1 MRICCVP
8 GCDAP
13 AAALGACTTHLGLNG
28 GPRVVPVPLEEKW
41 KQRSRGLSRPEEDFA
56 AKLREV
62 PGRALPVPAGV
73 MPFRTVVSPGRDC
86 ERIVKRISRSVV
98 WTRLPGQYR
107 AWSRDGVVYAS
118 WQPET
123 EKKEEVVVADA
134 VSKRYA

>member
-1 MRICCVP
+1 MKRTCCVE

-41 KQRSRGLSRPEEDFA
+41 KHRSRGLSRAEEEFA
-56 AKLREV
+56 ASLREV
-62 PGRALPVPAGV
+62 PGRVLPVPAGTV
-73 MPFRTVVSPGRDC
+73 TFQTVVTPDRDC
-86 ERIVKRISRSVV
+86 ERIVKRISRSVL
-98 WTRLPGQYR
+98 WSRLPGQYR

-118 WQPET
+118 WAPDKE
-123 EKKEEVVVADA
+123 EKEVVVADE

>member
-1 MRICCVP
+1 MRICCVE
-8 GCDAP
+8 GCSAP

-28 GPRVVPVPLEEKW
+28 QPRVVPVPLEEKW
-41 KQRSRGLSRPEEDFA
+41 KQRSRGLSRPEEEFA

-62 PGRALPVPAGV
+62 PGRALPVPSGV
-73 MPFRTVVSPGRDC
+73 MPFRTVVTPDRDC

-98 WTRLPGQYR
+98 WSRLPGLYR

-123 EKKEEVVVADA
+123 EKKEEVVAGE

>member
-1 MRICCVP
+1 MKRTCCVP
-8 GCDAP
+8 GCGAP

-62 PGRALPVPAGV
+62 PGRALPVPSGV

-86 ERIVKRISRSVV
+86 DRIVKRINCSVV
-98 WTRLPGQYR
+98 WSRLPGRYR
-107 AWSRDGVVYAS
+107 ARSRDGVVFAV
-118 WQPET
+118 WQPEKEV
-123 EKKEEVVVADA
+123 EKEVVTGE

>member
-1 MRICCVP
+1 MRICCVE

-28 GPRVVPVPLEEKW
+28 GPRVVPVPLEERQKH
-41 KQRSRGLSRPEEDFA
+41 RSRGLSRAEEEFA
-56 AKLREV
+56 AKLREA

-73 MPFRTVVSPGRDC
+73 MPFQTVVTPDRDC
-86 ERIVKRISRSVV
+86 DRTVKRINHSVAWSSR
-98 WTRLPGQYR
+98 PGTYR
-107 AWSRDGVVYAS
+107 ARSSDGVVYAS

-123 EKKEEVVVADA
+123 EKKEEVVVADE

>member
-1 MRICCVP
+1 MRICCVE
-8 GCDAP
+8 GCSAP

-86 ERIVKRISRSVV
+86 ERIVKRISRSVL
-98 WTRLPGQYR
+98 WSRLPGTYR

-123 EKKEEVVVADA
+123 EKKEEVVVADE

>member
-1 MRICCVP
+1 MRICCVE

-28 GPRVVPVPLEEKW
+28 GPRVVPVPLEEKR

-62 PGRALPVPAGV
+62 PGRVLPVPAGV
-73 MPFRTVVSPGRDC
+73 MPFRTVVTPDRDC
-86 ERIVKRISRSVV
+86 ERIVKRISRSVL
-98 WTRLPGQYR
+98 WSRLPGHYR

-123 EKKEEVVVADA
+123 EKKEEVVVAGE

>member
-1 MRICCVP
+1 MRTCCVE

-62 PGRALPVPAGV
+62 PGRVLPVPAGTV
-73 MPFRTVVSPGRDC
+73 TFQTVVSPGRDC

-98 WTRLPGQYR
+98 WSRLPGQYR

>member
-1 MRICCVP
+1 MRTCCVE
-8 GCDAP
+8 GCNAP

-73 MPFRTVVSPGRDC
+73 MPFRTVVSPRKECD
-86 ERIVKRISRSVV
+86 RTVKRVNKSVA
-98 WTRLPGQYR
+98 WSRLPGMYR
-107 AWSRDGVVYAS
+107 ARSRDGVVYAS
-118 WQPET
+118 WVPD
-123 EKKEEVVVADA
+123 KEEKEVVDGE

>member
-1 MRICCVP
+1 MRTCCVE
-8 GCDAP
+8 GCNAP

-73 MPFRTVVSPGRDC
+73 MPFRTVVSPRKECD
-86 ERIVKRISRSVV
+86 RTVKRINRSDT
-98 WTRLPGQYR
+98 WSRLPGTYR
-107 AWSRDGVVYAS
+107 AWSEGSRPFVLWS
-118 WQPET
+118 PEKEV
-123 EKKEEVVVADA
+123 EKEVVASA
-134 VSKRYA
+134 

>member
-1 MRICCVP
+1 MRTCCVE
-8 GCDAP
+8 GCSAP

-86 ERIVKRISRSVV
+86 DRIVKRINCSVV
-98 WTRLPGQYR
+98 WSRLSGMYR
-107 AWSRDGVVYAS
+107 ARSRDGVVYAS
-118 WQPET
+118 WVPD
-123 EKKEEVVVADA
+123 KEEKEVVDGE

>member
-1 MRICCVP
+1 MRICCVE
-8 GCDAP
+8 GCNAP

-28 GPRVVPVPLEEKW
+28 QPRVVPVPLEEKW

-73 MPFRTVVSPGRDC
+73 MPFRTVASPGRDR
-86 ERIVKRISRSVV
+86 ERIVKRINCSVV
-98 WTRLPGQYR
+98 WSRLPGRYR
-107 AWSRDGVVYAS
+107 ARSRDGVVFAVWS
-118 WQPET
+118 PEKEV
-123 EKKEEVVVADA
+123 EKEVVAGE